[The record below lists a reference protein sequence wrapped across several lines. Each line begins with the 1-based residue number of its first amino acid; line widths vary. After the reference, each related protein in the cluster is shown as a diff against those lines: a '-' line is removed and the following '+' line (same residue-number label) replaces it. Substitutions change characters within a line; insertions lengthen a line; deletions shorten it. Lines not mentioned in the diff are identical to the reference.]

1 MSKESREITSVD
13 QLIPGKTYFLAQDD
27 FVGYGEFL
35 ETKPPKKLA
44 EGPNVFVPNSEP
56 LACFYPL
63 TVCCRT
69 RYKLFEKLKEQNIRI
84 YESKEHENEFK
95 KS

>member
-1 MSKESREITSVD
+1 MNKKSKEITSAD
-13 QLIPGKTYFLAQDD
+13 QLIPGKTYFLEQGD
-27 FVGYGEFL
+27 FIGWATFQ

-44 EGPNVFVPNSEP
+44 EGANVFVPNSQP

-84 YESKEHENEFK
+84 YEEQGA
-95 KS
+95 

>member
-1 MSKESREITSVD
+1 MSKENREITSAN
-13 QLIPGKTYFLAQDD
+13 QLIPGKTYFLEQGD
-27 FVGYGEFL
+27 FIGFATFQ

-44 EGPNVFVPNSEP
+44 NVFVPNSEP

-69 RYKLFEKLKEQNIRI
+69 RYKLFNKFKEQNIRI
-84 YESKEHENEFK
+84 YEGKGA
-95 KS
+95 

>member
-1 MSKESREITSVD
+1 MSKESREITSAD
-13 QLIPGKTYFLAQDD
+13 QLIPGKIYFLEQGD
-27 FVGYGEFL
+27 FIGWATFQ
-35 ETKPPKKLA
+35 ETKKLA

-84 YESKEHENEFK
+84 YESKEHENE
-95 KS
+95 

>member
-1 MSKESREITSVD
+1 MSKESREITSAD
-13 QLIPGKTYFLAQDD
+13 QLIPGKKYFLEQGD

-35 ETKPPKKLA
+35 ETKLPKKA
-44 EGPNVFVPNSEP
+44 YEGANVFVPDSQP

-84 YESKEHENEFK
+84 YEEQGA
-95 KS
+95 

>member
-1 MSKESREITSVD
+1 MEMSKESREITSAD
-13 QLIPGKTYFLAQDD
+13 QLIPGKTYFLEQGD
-27 FVGYGEFL
+27 FIGWATFQ
-35 ETKPPKKLA
+35 ETKKLA
-44 EGPNVFVPNSEP
+44 EGPNAFVPNSEP

-84 YESKEHENEFK
+84 YEE
-95 KS
+95 

>member
-1 MSKESREITSVD
+1 MSKESREITSAD
-13 QLIPGKTYFLAQDD
+13 QLIPGKTYFLEQDD

-35 ETKPPKKLA
+35 ETKLPKKA
-44 EGPNVFVPNSEP
+44 YEGVNVFVSDSQP

-84 YESKEHENEFK
+84 YEEQGAWKWKEQ
-95 KS
+95 

>member
-1 MSKESREITSVD
+1 MSKESREITSAD
-13 QLIPGKTYFLAQDD
+13 QLIPGKTYFLEQGD
-27 FVGYGEFL
+27 FIGWATFQ
-35 ETKPPKKLA
+35 ETKPLKKLA
-44 EGPNVFVPNSEP
+44 EGANAFVPNSEP

-84 YESKEHENEFK
+84 YESKEHENENN
-95 KS
+95 